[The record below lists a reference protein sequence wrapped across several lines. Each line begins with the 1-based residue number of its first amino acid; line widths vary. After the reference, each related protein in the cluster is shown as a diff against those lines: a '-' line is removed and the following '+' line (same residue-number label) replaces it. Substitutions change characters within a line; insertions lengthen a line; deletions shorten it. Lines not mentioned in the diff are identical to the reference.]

1 MKNESKI
8 TLKTKINFKIYYE
21 NDKIKNKRFFEFVL
35 SIIIILNI
43 ILFLFLVVYK
53 YDINKTVLE
62 NQSLNNKIECLKQ
75 NEKNITSI
83 NEKRMINLFVQRLF
97 NNVFHYSF
105 LLKNNDEI
113 NFIKQIVFNCY
124 PKTEFTHTKYK
135 SYLLYQSKIDGD
147 SKKAF
152 LDLINNWWNIIII
165 IETNSNKRFGVFIH
179 SFITLSFKNIIS
191 DKNLLFFDL
200 EKLETYKLKNDG
212 ENILEFP
219 QNNDIIFKI
228 GEDDL
233 IIYENFTLNNSK
245 SFSNFPKSFEFDQ
258 NYDSNINPLTNT
270 KKGNFTIKNIE
281 MIAITPPR
289 DANY

>member
-1 MKNESKI
+1 
-8 TLKTKINFKIYYE
+8 
-21 NDKIKNKRFFEFVL
+21 
-35 SIIIILNI
+35 
-43 ILFLFLVVYK
+43 
-53 YDINKTVLE
+53 
-62 NQSLNNKIECLKQ
+62 
-75 NEKNITSI
+75 
-83 NEKRMINLFVQRLF
+83 
-97 NNVFHYSF
+97 
-105 LLKNNDEI
+105 LKNNDEI
-113 NFIKQIVFNCY
+113 NFIKQIVFDCY
-124 PKTEFTHTKYK
+124 PKEEFTHTKYK

-147 SKKAF
+147 SKKEF
-152 LDLINNWWNIIII
+152 LDLINYWWNIIII

>member
-1 MKNESKI
+1 MKINTI
-8 TLKTKINFKIYYE
+8 NNFKIYHE
-21 NDKIKNKRFFEFVL
+21 NNKTKNKRVFKIAL
-35 SIIIILNI
+35 SIIIVLNI
-43 ILFLFLVVYK
+43 ILFLFIVVYK
-53 YDINKTVLE
+53 YNLNKTKGE
-62 NQSLNNKIECLKQ
+62 NQFLTNKLESLNQKY
-75 NEKNITSI
+75 KNISSI
-83 NEKRMINLFVQRLF
+83 NEKRLINIFVQRLF

-105 LLKNNDEI
+105 LLKNNSEI
-113 NFIKQIVFNCY
+113 NFIKQIVFDCY
-124 PKTEFTHTKYK
+124 PKEEFAHTKYK

-147 SKKAF
+147 SKKVF
-152 LDLINNWWNIIII
+152 LDLINYWWNIIII
-165 IETNSNKRFGVFIH
+165 IETNSNKRFGIFIH

-200 EKLETYKLKNDG
+200 DNLKTYKLKTNG

-233 IIYENFTLNNSK
+233 ILYENFTLNNSK
-245 SFSNFPKSFEFDQ
+245 SYSNFPKLFEYNN
-258 NYDSNINPLTNT
+258 NYDPNINPLTYT
-270 KKGNFTIKNIE
+270 QKGFFTIKNIE

>member
-1 MKNESKI
+1 M
-8 TLKTKINFKIYYE
+8 
-21 NDKIKNKRFFEFVL
+21 
-35 SIIIILNI
+35 
-43 ILFLFLVVYK
+43 
-53 YDINKTVLE
+53 LE
-62 NQSLNNKIECLKQ
+62 NQSLNNKIESLIQ

-83 NEKRMINLFVQRLF
+83 NEKRMINLFIQRLF

-105 LLKNNDEI
+105 LLKNNYEI
-113 NFIKQIVFNCY
+113 NFIKQIVFDCY
-124 PKTEFTHTKYK
+124 PKEEFSRTKYK

-147 SKKAF
+147 SKKVF
-152 LDLINNWWNIIII
+152 LDLINYWWNIIII
-165 IETNSNKRFGVFIH
+165 IETNSNKRFGIFIH

-200 EKLETYKLKNDG
+200 DNLKTYKLKTNG

-219 QNNDIIFKI
+219 QNNDIILKI

-245 SFSNFPKSFEFDQ
+245 SFSNFPKLFENNN
-258 NYDSNINPLTNT
+258 NYEPNMNPLTNT
-270 KKGNFTIKNIE
+270 QKGFFTIKNIE

>member
-21 NDKIKNKRFFEFVL
+21 NDEIKNKRFFEFVL

-43 ILFLFLVVYK
+43 ILFLFLVVYT
-53 YDINKTVLE
+53 YDINKTMLE
-62 NQSLNNKIECLKQ
+62 NQSLNIKLECLKQ

-113 NFIKQIVFNCY
+113 NFIKQIVFDCY
-124 PKTEFTHTKYK
+124 PKEEFTHTKYK

-152 LDLINNWWNIIII
+152 LDLINYWWNIIII

-212 ENILEFP
+212 GNILEFP

-270 KKGNFTIKNIE
+270 KKGYFTIKNIE

>member
-1 MKNESKI
+1 MKNDSKI

-21 NDKIKNKRFFEFVL
+21 NDKIKNKRFCEFVL

-83 NEKRMINLFVQRLF
+83 NEKRMINLFIQRLF

-113 NFIKQIVFNCY
+113 NFIKQIVFDCY
-124 PKTEFTHTKYK
+124 PKTEFAHTKYK

-152 LDLINNWWNIIII
+152 LDLINYWWNIIII

-258 NYDSNINPLTNT
+258 NNDSNINPLTNT
-270 KKGNFTIKNIE
+270 KKGYFTIKNIE

>member
-1 MKNESKI
+1 MKNDSKI

-53 YDINKTVLE
+53 YDINKTMLE
-62 NQSLNNKIECLKQ
+62 NQSLNSKIECLKQ

-113 NFIKQIVFNCY
+113 NFIKQIVFDCY
-124 PKTEFTHTKYK
+124 PKTEFTHKKYK

-191 DKNLLFFDL
+191 DKSLLFFDL

-219 QNNDIIFKI
+219 QNNDIILKI

-258 NYDSNINPLTNT
+258 NNDSNINPLTNT
-270 KKGNFTIKNIE
+270 KKGYFTIKNIE

>member
-1 MKNESKI
+1 M
-8 TLKTKINFKIYYE
+8 YE
-21 NDKIKNKRFFEFVL
+21 NNFNKFYEKDKIKKKNFFKIVL

-43 ILFLFLVVYK
+43 ILFLFFIIYK
-53 YDINKTVLE
+53 YDINKTMLE
-62 NQSLNNKIECLKQ
+62 NQSLNNKIESLIQ

-105 LLKNNDEI
+105 LLKNNYEI
-113 NFIKQIVFNCY
+113 NFIKQIVFDCY
-124 PKTEFTHTKYK
+124 PKEEFSRTKYK

-147 SKKAF
+147 SKKVF
-152 LDLINNWWNIIII
+152 LDLINYWWNIIII

-200 EKLETYKLKNDG
+200 DNLKTYKLKTNG

-219 QNNDIIFKI
+219 QNNDIILKI

-270 KKGNFTIKNIE
+270 KKGYFTIKNIE

>member
-1 MKNESKI
+1 MKHDSKI

-53 YDINKTVLE
+53 YDINKTMLE

-113 NFIKQIVFNCY
+113 NFIK
-124 PKTEFTHTKYK
+124 
-135 SYLLYQSKIDGD
+135 
-147 SKKAF
+147 
-152 LDLINNWWNIIII
+152 
-165 IETNSNKRFGVFIH
+165 
-179 SFITLSFKNIIS
+179 
-191 DKNLLFFDL
+191 
-200 EKLETYKLKNDG
+200 
-212 ENILEFP
+212 
-219 QNNDIIFKI
+219 
-228 GEDDL
+228 
-233 IIYENFTLNNSK
+233 
-245 SFSNFPKSFEFDQ
+245 
-258 NYDSNINPLTNT
+258 
-270 KKGNFTIKNIE
+270 
-281 MIAITPPR
+281 
-289 DANY
+289 

>member
-1 MKNESKI
+1 M
-8 TLKTKINFKIYYE
+8 
-21 NDKIKNKRFFEFVL
+21 
-35 SIIIILNI
+35 
-43 ILFLFLVVYK
+43 
-53 YDINKTVLE
+53 LE
-62 NQSLNNKIECLKQ
+62 NQSLNIKLECLKQ

-83 NEKRMINLFVQRLF
+83 NEKRMINLFIQRLF

-113 NFIKQIVFNCY
+113 NFIKQIVFDCY
-124 PKTEFTHTKYK
+124 PKKEFTHTKYK

-152 LDLINNWWNIIII
+152 LDLINYWWNIIII

-179 SFITLSFKNIIS
+179 SFITLSFKNIIT

-270 KKGNFTIKNIE
+270 KKGYFTIKNIE

>member
-21 NDKIKNKRFFEFVL
+21 NDEIKNKRFFEFVL

-43 ILFLFLVVYK
+43 ILFLFLVVYT
-53 YDINKTVLE
+53 YDINKTMLE
-62 NQSLNNKIECLKQ
+62 NQSLNIKLECLKQ

-83 NEKRMINLFVQRLF
+83 NEKRMINLFIQRLF

-113 NFIKQIVFNCY
+113 NFIKQIVFDCY
-124 PKTEFTHTKYK
+124 PKKEFTHTKYK

-152 LDLINNWWNIIII
+152 LDLINYWWNIIII

-245 SFSNFPKSFEFDQ
+245 SFSNFPKSFEFDK
-258 NYDSNINPLTNT
+258 NNNSNINPLTNT
-270 KKGNFTIKNIE
+270 KKGYFTIKNIE

>member
-1 MKNESKI
+1 MKHDSKI

-21 NDKIKNKRFFEFVL
+21 NDKIKNKRFFEFAL

-53 YDINKTVLE
+53 YDINKTMLE

-113 NFIKQIVFNCY
+113 NFIKQIVFDCN
-124 PKTEFTHTKYK
+124 PKEEFTHTKYK

-152 LDLINNWWNIIII
+152 LDLINYWWNIIII

-179 SFITLSFKNIIS
+179 SFITLSFKNIIT

-219 QNNDIIFKI
+219 ENNDIILKI

-270 KKGNFTIKNIE
+270 KKGYFTIKNIE

>member
-1 MKNESKI
+1 MKHDSKI

-21 NDKIKNKRFFEFVL
+21 NDKIKNKRFFEFAL

-53 YDINKTVLE
+53 YDIIQTVFE

-113 NFIKQIVFNCY
+113 NFIKQIVFDCY
-124 PKTEFTHTKYK
+124 PKEEFTHTKYK

-147 SKKAF
+147 SKKEF
-152 LDLINNWWNIIII
+152 LDLINYWWNIIII

-270 KKGNFTIKNIE
+270 KKGYFTIKNIE

>member
-1 MKNESKI
+1 M
-8 TLKTKINFKIYYE
+8 YE
-21 NDKIKNKRFFEFVL
+21 NNFNKFYEKDKIKKKNFFKIVL

-43 ILFLFLVVYK
+43 ILFLFFIIYK
-53 YDINKTVLE
+53 YDINKTMLE
-62 NQSLNNKIECLKQ
+62 NQSLNNKIESLIQ

-105 LLKNNDEI
+105 LLKNNYEI
-113 NFIKQIVFNCY
+113 NFIKQIVFDCY
-124 PKTEFTHTKYK
+124 PKEEFSRTKYK

-147 SKKAF
+147 SKKVF
-152 LDLINNWWNIIII
+152 LDLINYWWNIIII
-165 IETNSNKRFGVFIH
+165 IETNSNKRFGIFIH

-200 EKLETYKLKNDG
+200 DNLKTYKLKTNG

-219 QNNDIIFKI
+219 QNNDIILKI

-245 SFSNFPKSFEFDQ
+245 SFSNFPKLFENNN
-258 NYDSNINPLTNT
+258 NYEPNMNPLTNT
-270 KKGNFTIKNIE
+270 QKGFFTIKNIE